1 MWVFCCG
8 MRRSG
13 STLQFQLAARI
24 AEEAGIGKRIEWV
37 QPSDFPIVR
46 EKYKDYPGLKVFKSH
61 IYTPEI
67 GVEFERKNA
76 VGVYIYR
83 DIRDAF
89 LSQKIKDQDT
99 FVTMWMQNFL
109 EGAMDNFYKWTALS
123 RMLVSK
129 YEEVM
134 PNLPREVWRI
144 ASHLGINYDESQCRQ
159 IADEYTLERQK
170 ERIARSPKDRLQHH
184 KQATF
189 DATELL
195 HVNHIYSGEI
205 ERWTKELSPWQ
216 ISLIER
222 KAGSW
227 LTQNGYR
234 LSENRLT
241 FTEQIQASA
250 TDSVARMWKAV
261 YYGTRPSNFKGN

>member
-24 AEEAGIGKRIEWV
+24 AEEAGVGKRIEWV

-61 IYTPEI
+61 VYTPEM
-67 GVEFERKNA
+67 GAEFQRRNA
-76 VGVYIYR
+76 MGVYIYR

-89 LSQKIKDQDT
+89 VSQKNKNGST
-99 FVTMWMQNFL
+99 FIAMWMQNFL
-109 EGAMDNFYKWTALS
+109 EGAMDNYYKWTGLP
-123 RMLVSK
+123 RMLISK
-129 YEEVM
+129 YEDVM
-134 PNLPREVWRI
+134 PDLTKEVQRI
-144 ASHLGINYDESQCRQ
+144 AHHLGVNYDESKSRQ

-170 ERIARSPKDRLQHH
+170 ERIAASPKARLQHY

-189 DATELL
+189 DSTELL
-195 HVNHIYSGEI
+195 HVNHISSGEI
-205 ERWTKELSPWQ
+205 ERWRTELAPWQ

-222 KAGSW
+222 NAGSW

-234 LSENRLT
+234 LSGKELT
-241 FTEQIQASA
+241 YTEQIQASA
-250 TDSVARMWKAV
+250 TNSFARVWKAV
-261 YYGTRPSNFKGN
+261 YYGMRPSYSKGS